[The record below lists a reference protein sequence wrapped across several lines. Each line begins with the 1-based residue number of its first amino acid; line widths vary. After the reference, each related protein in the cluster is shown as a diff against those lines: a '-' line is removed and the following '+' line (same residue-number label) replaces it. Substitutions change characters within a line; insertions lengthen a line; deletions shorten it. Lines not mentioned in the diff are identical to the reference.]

1 LAATADHQVPAARA
15 GSEAMSLLAELKR
28 RNVIRMAG
36 LYLVGAWLVTQV
48 ASTVFPAFD
57 VPGWV
62 LRALIIVLVLGFV
75 PALIFSW
82 VFELTPEGLKRDAE
96 VKPGESIAP
105 STARQIDRLIIVV
118 LICALVYFAVDKFLL
133 TSRRDNVAATPAT
146 ATSEQVKTVPLAA
159 NAIPEIDKDPSIA
172 VLPLVNMSSD
182 KEQEY
187 FSDGISEELLNLLAK
202 VPKLRVIARTSSFSF
217 KGKEVAIPEIAR
229 ALNVA
234 ALLEGSVRK
243 SGDKVRITV
252 QLIRASDSSHL
263 WSETYDRTLD
273 DIFKVQDEIAATV
286 ADKLKITLLGAA
298 PTAKPIDPKVYP
310 LILQAKS
317 LSYEGTIKGYAQAV
331 ALYQQALSIAPAEA
345 RAWDGLARA
354 YASQTS
360 LGERV
365 PVEGYALAREAADK
379 ALAIDPNDALAFAAL
394 GRITMEFDGDLPAA
408 ARHFQRALALEPANL
423 DVLRS
428 AALFMNW
435 IGRQDDAIAIFE
447 YLIAHDPAN
456 PAAYSA
462 MTVFCYTAS
471 RWDQAIESAR
481 TELTLSHDS
490 VGAQYFIGM
499 ALLLGKSDAVA
510 ALAAMQ
516 AESSEVWRMSGLPVV
531 YHALGREADSEAALA
546 AFIDKHAQ
554 DQPYAIAVA
563 LAYRGDADRA
573 FDWLDKAVAAHDA
586 SLPYVP
592 VDPFLAK
599 LHGDARWLPFLH
611 QIGRAPEQLAQIEF
625 KVTLPDQGASR

>member
-1 LAATADHQVPAARA
+1 
-15 GSEAMSLLAELKR
+15 MSLLAELKR

-263 WSETYDRTLD
+263 WSET
-273 DIFKVQDEIAATV
+273 
-286 ADKLKITLLGAA
+286 
-298 PTAKPIDPKVYP
+298 
-310 LILQAKS
+310 
-317 LSYEGTIKGYAQAV
+317 
-331 ALYQQALSIAPAEA
+331 
-345 RAWDGLARA
+345 
-354 YASQTS
+354 
-360 LGERV
+360 
-365 PVEGYALAREAADK
+365 
-379 ALAIDPNDALAFAAL
+379 
-394 GRITMEFDGDLPAA
+394 
-408 ARHFQRALALEPANL
+408 
-423 DVLRS
+423 
-428 AALFMNW
+428 
-435 IGRQDDAIAIFE
+435 
-447 YLIAHDPAN
+447 
-456 PAAYSA
+456 
-462 MTVFCYTAS
+462 
-471 RWDQAIESAR
+471 
-481 TELTLSHDS
+481 
-490 VGAQYFIGM
+490 
-499 ALLLGKSDAVA
+499 
-510 ALAAMQ
+510 
-516 AESSEVWRMSGLPVV
+516 
-531 YHALGREADSEAALA
+531 
-546 AFIDKHAQ
+546 
-554 DQPYAIAVA
+554 
-563 LAYRGDADRA
+563 
-573 FDWLDKAVAAHDA
+573 
-586 SLPYVP
+586 
-592 VDPFLAK
+592 
-599 LHGDARWLPFLH
+599 
-611 QIGRAPEQLAQIEF
+611 
-625 KVTLPDQGASR
+625 